1 MGWDS
6 LIAPAGR
13 QFCVSKIDARPHG
26 RAGRSRRSEKQGGWL
41 LWLELPSSCRV
52 RRWDLKPGRAAWA
65 VARYGARTLYLGAG
79 LEGCRIKSALN
90 ENVIIHAAYNGDVR
104 TGGPADRQPAGEGW
118 VLRTSQ
124 QQWLGPVLRTSHAC
138 MGWVSSHVSRFPLQ
152 APPPP
157 PAGGG
162 RCLRSAGAAACT
174 VSEEPR
180 RAPCLGVGK

>member
-124 QQWLGPVLRTSHAC
+124 QQWLGPVLI
-138 MGWVSSHVSRFPLQ
+138 
-152 APPPP
+152 
-157 PAGGG
+157 
-162 RCLRSAGAAACT
+162 
-174 VSEEPR
+174 
-180 RAPCLGVGK
+180 